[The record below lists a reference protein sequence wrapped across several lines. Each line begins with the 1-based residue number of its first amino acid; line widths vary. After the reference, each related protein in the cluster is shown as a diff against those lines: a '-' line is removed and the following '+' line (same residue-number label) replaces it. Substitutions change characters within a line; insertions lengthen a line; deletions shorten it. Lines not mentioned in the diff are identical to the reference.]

1 MNKQMIQ
8 PKKSQTRF
16 DKAFKQRAVELWVN
30 SDRTATAVSAELG
43 IRPERLSA
51 WRWGRFASQPSGGK
65 GGSSAKRSAEQL
77 EVENTDLQRENEY
90 LRQHRDMLKR
100 ILRILSETP
109 TNGISRLRR

>member
-30 SDRTATAVSAELG
+30 SDRTVTAVSAELG
-43 IRPERLSA
+43 IRPERLRA
-51 WRWGRFASQPSGGK
+51 WRWGRFAPRPPGGN
-65 GGSSAKRSAEQL
+65 GGPGAKRSAEQL
-77 EVENTDLQRENEY
+77 EAENTDLQRENDY